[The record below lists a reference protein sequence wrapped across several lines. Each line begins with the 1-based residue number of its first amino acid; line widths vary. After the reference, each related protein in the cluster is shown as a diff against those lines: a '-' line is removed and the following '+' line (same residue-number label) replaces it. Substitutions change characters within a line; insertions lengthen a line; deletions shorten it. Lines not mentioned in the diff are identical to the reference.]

1 MISAEVEIVNKLGLH
16 ARAAAKLVDCA
27 NHFASRVRIG
37 STGNMVDAKSIMSVM
52 MLAAGKGTLLALE
65 VDGRDEVEAM
75 KALAQLIG
83 DRFGEPE

>member
-1 MISAEVEIVNKLGLH
+1 MIGAEVEIVNKLGLH

-37 STGNMVDAKSIMSVM
+37 SAGNMVDAKSIMSVM
-52 MLAAGKGTLLALE
+52 MLAAGKGTLLMLE
-65 VDGRDEVEAM
+65 VDGRDEAEAM
-75 KALAQLIG
+75 KALALLIG